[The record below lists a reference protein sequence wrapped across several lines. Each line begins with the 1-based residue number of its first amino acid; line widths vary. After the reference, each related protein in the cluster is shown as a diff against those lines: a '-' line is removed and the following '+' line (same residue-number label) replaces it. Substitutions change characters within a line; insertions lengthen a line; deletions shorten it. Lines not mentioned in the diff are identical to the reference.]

1 MDTGICKIFS
11 SLKFFRKISICS
23 KIRKILKKIVKLPSV
38 NLKLR
43 LYTYGI
49 EEIGDVPRLAFVIR
63 LTPSAL
69 INNPTKNKRYLFN
82 LFIFCPFFLCQ
93 HQIFKYFSAECKIG
107 IKFLFRDSF

>member
-43 LYTYGI
+43 LNTYGI

-63 LTPSAL
+63 LTPVSYTHL
-69 INNPTKNKRYLFN
+69 TLPTTSRV
-82 LFIFCPFFLCQ
+82 
-93 HQIFKYFSAECKIG
+93 
-107 IKFLFRDSF
+107 